1 MLKNQTL
8 GKGSFS
14 KQSFL
19 KNVEGVERNSRHSP
33 FFSTASP
40 SSGDLS
46 DDFTDDFHISGV
58 KEKAEIPD
66 KYKEFRLHSS
76 SGRET

>member
-1 MLKNQTL
+1 MRQLQKI
-8 GKGSFS
+8 
-14 KQSFL
+14 
-19 KNVEGVERNSRHSP
+19 VRSRSYSVHAEKP
-33 FFSTASP
+33 NAILIKRAANGDPMASP

-66 KYKEFRLHSS
+66 KYKEFRLLSS